1 MLDNDEPDATSD
13 DDDDDGNRTLKST
26 PPPSVNNHH
35 TSVPAVPTKSPSED
49 LVRDERGLQDR
60 SHTTTPSHTEVESG
74 DLYAGHFANTER
86 DGCEPSHQMEDQQR
100 REPVRSNPTL
110 SNPPNASSRKRSG
123 PPIGSQAPST
133 KRTRGSPR
141 VAARKAREAEGMPA
155 HSDSHK
161 KEEAPLPH
169 VFSRHCRD
177 KEWEVIDIGDICLE
191 EDGSLSCKLLWAPTT
206 ALVSSLKGA
215 LLQRAEEMVKRDLGV
230 GAWNKWLEMQGKTG
244 RRCRSKGANSQG
256 GE

>member
-1 MLDNDEPDATSD
+1 
-13 DDDDDGNRTLKST
+13 
-26 PPPSVNNHH
+26 
-35 TSVPAVPTKSPSED
+35 
-49 LVRDERGLQDR
+49 
-60 SHTTTPSHTEVESG
+60 
-74 DLYAGHFANTER
+74 
-86 DGCEPSHQMEDQQR
+86 
-100 REPVRSNPTL
+100 
-110 SNPPNASSRKRSG
+110 
-123 PPIGSQAPST
+123 
-133 KRTRGSPR
+133 
-141 VAARKAREAEGMPA
+141 MPA